1 MIANSDQI
9 VDFDIQL
16 FVSDCLDRD
25 LDVNT
30 HLRIATKIPNGHTQ
44 KQIMLVLFLGGRE
57 NPISEDATVGI
68 YMFRRGADFVDAA
81 IDMLV
86 ANERVNGEFYTCPVY
101 NYMIKK
107 GAKIG
112 IYEIA
117 PEQMHGLGTPDDLIE
132 YLSFFGLPNSK
143 DMPK

>member
-1 MIANSDQI
+1 
-9 VDFDIQL
+9 
-16 FVSDCLDRD
+16 
-25 LDVNT
+25 
-30 HLRIATKIPNGHTQ
+30 
-44 KQIMLVLFLGGRE
+44 
-57 NPISEDATVGI
+57 
-68 YMFRRGADFVDAA
+68 MFRRGADFVDAA

-143 DMPK
+143 TCRNEYNYSTSRSGFHISFW